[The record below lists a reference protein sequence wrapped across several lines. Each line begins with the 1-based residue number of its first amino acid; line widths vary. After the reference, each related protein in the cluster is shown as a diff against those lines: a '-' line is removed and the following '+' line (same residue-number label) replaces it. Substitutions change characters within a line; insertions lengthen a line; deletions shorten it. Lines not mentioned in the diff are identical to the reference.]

1 MDSIV
6 GMTPTGRRISGP
18 SADLV
23 EVESDK
29 GLKHTAIV
37 YHDEFVEHP
46 TLLGDLKE
54 FGKFMEKPGISGLA
68 ELAGRDDAE
77 GAYVYPTGTVWSV
90 AEVVRA
96 YNDLGEACGIR
107 AGLEIAYVASQ
118 ILIEAEQ
125 AASRYELFNHGS
137 LDPWRIM
144 VKPDGQVVIIGY
156 GFPQVEIMDF
166 LEDESLL
173 PKEDSFRYAPPER
186 LEDEGEDLGSDLFSL
201 ALIALEVMVGKPV
214 YDGLVNDI
222 RQQATRAEG
231 AYRLHK
237 WRTQIPDAVRDA
249 LGRAIKYDPDARY
262 TNPTEFTFA
271 MHDLLGSLDAEG
283 PSLLEVI
290 KRVKLSSQKGKAL
303 IGGRTAAL
311 SKDELARMAAE
322 FDDDDDE
329 EEGGIAP
336 PRFARPD
343 QEPEPEPEPEQP
355 QRWGK
360 ASRPSRRGTEDRGSK
375 QERGGRAARG
385 RTPPRERSREIRR
398 SSSSGSRSSDLR
410 QRLRSSRDSGGRNGE
425 EEEVASTSAKDS
437 LRESLKKRMRDSGA
451 RLERSGGE
459 RTSRTQRGRD
469 EEKPEEKTE
478 MPGGEDDA
486 KSSGGAAAL
495 LARLRSSTSARTSGS
510 SKAPEPGGPKS
521 EPRKEAAR
529 APAAPQGVSG
539 ARKSTRTSSGD
550 RDVDDKETF
559 EVMIGESSKKAKVRI
574 GDTVAE
580 AANRLLQAFLAIP
593 TDLSGNLRGWY
604 RLEQDDEWFP
614 GHETMDVL
622 DAGKPV
628 VLAFVPNRVIP
639 MNIEVRG
646 VDPPARFQAP
656 VGTAVPSQC
665 LVQHLQEILELP
677 DEDWA
682 IFVDDEPLDP
692 LQILEDFEPDR
703 GFSLVVKS

>member
-6 GMTPTGRRISGP
+6 GMTPTGRRIGGP

-54 FGKFMEKPGISGLA
+54 FGKFMEKPGITGLA
-68 ELAGRDDAE
+68 ELTAKDNE
-77 GAYVYPTGTVWSV
+77 TGAYVYPTGTVWSV

-107 AGLEIAYVASQ
+107 AGLEVAYVASQ
-118 ILIEAEQ
+118 ILIEAEEK
-125 AASRYELFNHGS
+125 ASKYELFNHGS
-137 LDPWRIM
+137 LDPWRVM
-144 VKPDGQVVIIGY
+144 VKSDGQLVIIGY

-166 LEDESLL
+166 LEDETLL

-201 ALIALEVMVGKPV
+201 ALVALEVMVGKPV

-237 WRTQIPDAVRDA
+237 WRNQIPEAVRDA

-262 TNPTEFTFA
+262 PNATEFTFA

-283 PSLLEVI
+283 PSLLEVM
-290 KRVKLSSQKGKAL
+290 KRVKSVGQKGKAL

-311 SKDELARMAAE
+311 SKEDLARMAAE
-322 FDDDDDE
+322 FDDDD
-329 EEGGIAP
+329 EGGDIPAL
-336 PRFARPD
+336 RFSRPD
-343 QEPEPEPEPEQP
+343 EEPEPEEEPEQP

-360 ASRPSRRGTEDRGSK
+360 ATRTGRRSAPDRGK
-375 QERGGRAARG
+375 KERSGGRTARST
-385 RTPPRERSREIRR
+385 RTPPRERERSREIRR
-398 SSSSGSRSSDLR
+398 SSRSGDLR
-410 QRLRSSRDSGGRNGE
+410 QRQRSRDSGGRDDDEG
-425 EEEVASTSAKDS
+425 SAKES
-437 LRESLKKRMRDSGA
+437 LRDSLKKRMRESGE
-451 RLERSGGE
+451 RLKRSGGE
-459 RTSRTQRGRD
+459 RTSRASRGRD
-469 EEKPEEKTE
+469 ESKPEEKTE
-478 MPGGEDDA
+478 MAGGEEDA

-495 LARLRSSTSARTSGS
+495 LARLRSSAGVKTSGS
-510 SKAPEPGGPKS
+510 KPAELSAPRAEKRREEG
-521 EPRKEAAR
+521 R
-529 APAAPQGVSG
+529 APMAAAGPASG

-550 RDVDDKETF
+550 RDEDEKLTF
-559 EVMIGESSKKAKVRI
+559 EVVADGHSSKVKIRL

-580 AANRLLQAFLAIP
+580 AADRLLHALSVIP
-593 TDLSGNLRGWY
+593 TDLSGNLKGWY
-604 RLEQDDEWFP
+604 RFEQDDEWFP
-614 GHETMDVL
+614 GHETADIL
-622 DAGKPV
+622 DPDKEV

-639 MNIEVRG
+639 MNIEVEG

-656 VGTAVPSQC
+656 VGTAVPSQS
-665 LVQHLQEILELP
+665 LVQHLQGVFDLP

-682 IFVDDEPLDP
+682 VFVDDEPLDP
-692 LQILEDFEPDR
+692 LQILEDFEPGR